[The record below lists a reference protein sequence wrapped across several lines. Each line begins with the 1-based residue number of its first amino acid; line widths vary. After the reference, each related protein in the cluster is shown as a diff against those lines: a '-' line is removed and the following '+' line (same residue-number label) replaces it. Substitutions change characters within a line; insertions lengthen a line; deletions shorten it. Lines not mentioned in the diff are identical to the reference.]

1 MPSHVQPAGA
11 SSEHGPASPAE
22 GASADAAP
30 GVRPTHPMLS
40 PDAPWMSLRHR
51 VIPVIGN
58 DEHDGAALGVA
69 DLAAYRRIAGH
80 AFSMTE
86 EAAARFLAM
95 SDPGNLRVVRS
106 QHDPATVAGGLTMVP
121 MGQFFG
127 GQSVPMVGIA
137 AVAIDPGHRAGGA
150 GSRLMANMLRDAQ
163 AAGYPLSG
171 LYPATQPI
179 YRRVGYEQAGSRWQV
194 DLDLLSIEAERSG
207 HDVSEVNPED
217 PEDFARLR
225 TIYEQRAVA
234 RDGHLDRRDYIW
246 RRMFYPY
253 GEKARVFTVHPEGR
267 PDAPEGYISY
277 RLADNTADPGRQKM
291 VVTDLQVA
299 TPEAAKRIASFL
311 RMHRSMATV
320 ATIFLA
326 PHDLM
331 FRVLREQWMKVS
343 LKMMWMIRIVDVKA
357 ALEARGYPAD
367 LATSFDLEVYGD
379 TVLPELNNRR
389 FRVTIEGGPAQVEP
403 DAGDGTIRL
412 HINALASLYSGFL
425 TALELAEEGTLTPR
439 TPAPARLTDS
449 ASTCLLR
456 TLSLAFA
463 GATPWMPDMF

>member
-1 MPSHVQPAGA
+1 
-11 SSEHGPASPAE
+11 
-22 GASADAAP
+22 
-30 GVRPTHPMLS
+30 MLS
-40 PDAPWMSLRHR
+40 PTAPWMSLRR
-51 VIPVIGN
+51 PPIARRELAADDADRAVYDIPAS
-58 DEHDGAALGVA
+58 DAEFD
-69 DLAAYRRIAGH
+69 AYRRIAGH
-80 AFSMTE
+80 AFMMNDDS
-86 EAAARFLAM
+86 ASRFLAM
-95 SDPGNLRVVRS
+95 SHRESLRIIRS
-106 QHDPATVAGGLTMVP
+106 ERDRQTVAGGLTMVP
-121 MGQFFG
+121 MGQYFG
-127 GQSVPMVGIA
+127 GRSVPMVGIA

-217 PEDFARLR
+217 PEAFARLR
-225 TIYEQRAVA
+225 AIYEQRAVA
-234 RDGHLDRRDYIW
+234 RDGHLDRREYIW
-246 RRMFYPY
+246 RRMFHPY
-253 GEKARVFTVHPEGR
+253 GEKARVFTVHPAGR

-277 RLADNTADPGRQKM
+277 RLADNPAEPGRQKM
-291 VVTDLQVA
+291 VVTDLQVV
-299 TPEAAKRIASFL
+299 TLEAAMRMASFL
-311 RMHRSMATV
+311 RMHRSMATI
-320 ATIFLA
+320 ANIFLA

-331 FRVLREQWMKVS
+331 FRALREQWMKVS
-343 LKMMWMIRIVDVKA
+343 LKMMWMLRIVDVKA

-389 FRVTIEGGPAQVEP
+389 FRVTIEGGRAQVEA
-403 DAGDGTIRL
+403 DAEAGVGAGAGTCAGSGAGKGIATGASTIRL

-425 TALELAEEGTLTPR
+425 TALELAEGMSITVSPVGAAVPIGR
-439 TPAPARLTDS
+439 TPHG
-449 ASTCLLR
+449 LLR
-456 TLSLAFA
+456 RLSLPFA